1 MNYFS
6 LTFSSEGKLLAVK
19 DEHHALMMILSKGKE
34 ISQKLCQFHMY
45 SISFFS
51 DAKHLT
57 QDKITFRKAKIAQ
70 CKYLLIFLILP
81 PLRILGG
88 TIYLIIC
95 LHYIDYQVLN
105 VLLKYTSNIQSM
117 DS

>member
-1 MNYFS
+1 
-6 LTFSSEGKLLAVK
+6 
-19 DEHHALMMILSKGKE
+19 
-34 ISQKLCQFHMY
+34 MY

-57 QDKITFRKAKIAQ
+57 QDKMFCLITFWKAKIAQ
-70 CKYLLIFLILP
+70 WKYLLIFLILP